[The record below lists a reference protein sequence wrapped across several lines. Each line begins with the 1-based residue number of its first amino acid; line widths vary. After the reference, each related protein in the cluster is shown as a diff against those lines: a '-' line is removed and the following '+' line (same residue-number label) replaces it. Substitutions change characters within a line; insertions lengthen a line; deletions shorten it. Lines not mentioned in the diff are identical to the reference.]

1 MRTPDFSFEKSLRR
15 QGFLKIAGIDEVG
28 RGSWAGP
35 LVTAGVVLPDNFV
48 IPKGFS
54 ESKSV
59 TPDKRVEFAMLIKKA
74 AISVSIA
81 EVQAEVIDK
90 IGISK
95 ATDRAFRLAAKR
107 LNPQPDFF
115 LLDAFYIK
123 YFPKK
128 KQLAIVKGDKK
139 SASIAAASIIAK
151 VYRDNLMTKLSN
163 AYPQYGFAKHK
174 GYGTRFHQDAIKMY
188 GFTQIH
194 RTSYNLSFLTS

>member
-1 MRTPDFSFEKSLRR
+1 M
-15 QGFLKIAGIDEVG
+15 QIAGIDEVG

-35 LVTAGVVLPDNFV
+35 LVAAGVVLPENFT

-59 TPDKRVEFAMLIKKA
+59 NHLKRVKFALLIKKA

-81 EVQAEVIDK
+81 EVPASIIDE

-95 ATDRAFRLAAKR
+95 ATNKAFKLVVKK
-107 LNPQPDFF
+107 LNPQTDFF

-123 YFPKK
+123 HFPKK
-128 KQLAIVKGDKK
+128 KQLAIVRGDKI
-139 SASIAAASIIAK
+139 SVSIAAASIIAK
-151 VYRDNLMTKLSN
+151 VYRDSLMTKLSN

-174 GYGTRFHQDAIKMY
+174 GYGTRFHQEAIKMY

>member
-1 MRTPDFSFEKSLRR
+1 MRLPNFSFEKRLRR
-15 QGFLKIAGIDEVG
+15 QGFLQIAGIDEVG

-35 LVTAGVVLPDNFV
+35 LVAAGVVLPENFI

-59 TPDKRVEFAMLIKKA
+59 NPIQRAKFAQIILQKS
-74 AISVSIA
+74 ISVAIA
-81 EVQAEVIDK
+81 EVPASQIDK

-95 ATDRAFRLAAKR
+95 ATNKAFRIVAKK
-107 LNPQPDFF
+107 LEPQADFF

-123 YFPKK
+123 HFPKK

-139 SASIAAASIIAK
+139 SVSIAAASIIAK
-151 VYRDNLMTKLSN
+151 VHRDSLMVKLSK
-163 AYPQYGFAKHK
+163 AYPQYDFARHK
-174 GYGTRFHQDAIKMY
+174 GYGTRVHQEAIRKY

-194 RTSYNLSFLTS
+194 RTSYNLNYLTS